1 METRDELKELKKERK
16 TIAKEIMK
24 FQKREDDIIIKIRRI
39 KKEIESI
46 GTPWRK
52 DKRMV
57 IK

>member
-1 METRDELKELKKERK
+1 METRDELKELMKKRK

>member
-1 METRDELKELKKERK
+1 VETRDELKELKKERK

-39 KKEIESI
+39 KKEMESI

-52 DKRMV
+52 DIRMV
-57 IK
+57 RK